1 MPARLPACRLLLC
14 SGLALACLPGCASLR
29 QKIVPDS
36 VAACRDFQREG
47 VAALERGDDERAHEM
62 LVKAVSASPT
72 DVDARRQLAEV
83 LWEEGRPNEAIEQ
96 IEAAVELEPTHG
108 PTVVR
113 AGEMLLAAGQ
123 IDQAQPFAQRG
134 LALDHTSP
142 GAWALRGRIYRR
154 QGNAERALADLQ
166 RALQYAPDSRD
177 ILFDVSEL
185 HYQLGRPQRC
195 LTTLHYLLDRYPR
208 GEQPQRA
215 LWLEGLAY
223 QSVDRPREAAA
234 SLLAASTRG
243 EPHPELLYQLA
254 KVEAALGR
262 PAAATSAV
270 RQALALDSEHAESR
284 ALLASLMGPSVG
296 GKTILR

>member
-1 MPARLPACRLLLC
+1 MLAAL
-14 SGLALACLPGCASLR
+14 GLSGCASLR

-47 VAALERGDDERAHEM
+47 VAALERGDDRRAHEM

-83 LWEEGRPNEAIEQ
+83 LWEEGRTDEAIDH
-96 IEAAVELEPTHG
+96 IEAAIELDESHG

-113 AGEMLLAAGQ
+113 AGEMLLAVGRTDEAGQ
-123 IDQAQPFAQRG
+123 
-134 LALDHTSP
+134 LAERALTLDHTTAGP
-142 GAWALRGRIYRR
+142 WALRGRVYRR
-154 QGNAERALADLQ
+154 QGDAGRALADLQ
-166 RALQYAPDSRD
+166 RALQYAPQSH
-177 ILFDVSEL
+177 DVLLDVAEL
-185 HYQLGRPQRC
+185 HYQAGRAQRS
-195 LTTLHYLLDRYPR
+195 LTTLHFLLDRYPQA
-208 GEQPQRA
+208 EQPQRA

-223 QSVDRPREAAA
+223 QAVDRPRAAAA

-262 PAAATSAV
+262 PAAATSAAQ
-270 RQALALDSEHAESR
+270 QALALDSEHAESR
-284 ALLASLMGPSVG
+284 ALLASLVG
-296 GKTILR
+296 IHAGSETTMRR